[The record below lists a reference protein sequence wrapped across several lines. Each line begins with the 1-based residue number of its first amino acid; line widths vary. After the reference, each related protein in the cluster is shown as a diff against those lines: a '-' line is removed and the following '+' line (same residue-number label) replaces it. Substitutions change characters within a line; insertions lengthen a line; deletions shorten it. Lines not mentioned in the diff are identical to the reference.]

1 MNKKPQ
7 KPLLL
12 AYIIFLIIALGYH
25 SVAEIMGLKFS
36 TWENIVVAATIAS
49 YAFSMS
55 SLIKFFCK
63 KNRTYLQLL
72 NQYLGLAKQLRDAE
86 KTAIVECPDKEKL
99 LENGKDIVHTTI
111 DLISFLEKQIKRDDK
126 IAFVFDVLG
135 YLLFFCIISFDA
147 IFNHFYPMQEVF
159 TLIAFIIILII
170 EYIEFV
176 QSEKFENV
184 FNTLIKNT
192 QDTIEYLKM

>member
-1 MNKKPQ
+1 M
-7 KPLLL
+7 
-12 AYIIFLIIALGYH
+12 
-25 SVAEIMGLKFS
+25 
-36 TWENIVVAATIAS
+36 
-49 YAFSMS
+49 
-55 SLIKFFCK
+55 
-63 KNRTYLQLL
+63 
-72 NQYLGLAKQLRDAE
+72 GLAKQLRDAE

-147 IFNHFYPMQEVF
+147 IFNHFYPMQEFF

-170 EYIEFV
+170 EYIESV